1 MKFAELTDSARQLIV
16 TRHQAGE
23 SCRKI
28 AAEFKIGKS
37 TVSDLI
43 QKYTETGSVVNR
55 TGRGRK
61 EATSARQK
69 RLIVRH
75 VELNRRLS
83 AASISVSSPSLIGT
97 KISLPTVSKILNKAG
112 LFSRVAPKKPLLTKT
127 HKAKRL
133 KWARDHVNK
142 IPEFWKKVLWSDE
155 SKFNLVGSD
164 GPHKVWK
171 RSKELLKN
179 GMVRSVVKHGGGS
192 VMVWGCFGL
201 NGVGS
206 LEIING
212 TMTGISY
219 RDILDRNLKESARK
233 LGILDDF
240 VFQQD
245 NDPKHTSR
253 VVGSFL
259 VESGITTMI
268 FPPCSPD
275 LNPIEHLWSIVKR
288 NLQGTVSRSRQELV
302 DKVKRTWTEISIDQC
317 RRLVESMPR
326 RCMEVIKNKGG
337 HTSY

>member
-1 MKFAELTDSARQLIV
+1 MKFAELTDSARQSIV

-23 SCRKI
+23 SYGKI
-28 AAEFKIGKS
+28 AAEFKISKS
-37 TVSDLI
+37 TVFCI
-43 QKYTETGSVVNR
+43 VQKYTETGAVSNR

-61 EATSARQK
+61 EATSVRQK
-69 RLIVRH
+69 RAIVRQ

-127 HKAKRL
+127 HTAKRL

-142 IPEFWKKVLWSDE
+142 TPEFWKKVLWSDE
-155 SKFNLVGSD
+155 SKFNLIGSD

-171 RSKELLKN
+171 RPKELLRN
-179 GMVRSVVKHGGGS
+179 DTVRPVVKHGGGS

-201 NGVGS
+201 DGVGS
-206 LEIING
+206 LEVING
-212 TMTGISY
+212 IMTGVSY
-219 RDILDRNLKESARK
+219 RDLLDRNLKESARN

-245 NDPKHTSR
+245 NDPKHTSKI
-253 VVGSFL
+253 VGSFL
-259 VESGITTMI
+259 RESGTVTMD
-268 FPPCSPD
+268 FPPCSLD
-275 LNPIEHLWSIVKR
+275 LNPIEHLWSIVKK
-288 NLQGTVSRSRQELV
+288 NLQGTTSRSRQELV
-302 DKVKRTWTEISIDQC
+302 DKVKRIWTEISIDQC
-317 RRLVESMPR
+317 RRLVESMPK